1 MDSVNSVRPVR
12 TVEAASLAALLAEA
26 RTRLIETGTRNRLVH
41 TNRKGKRPATLA
53 ILHSDVEK
61 LFELLVSR
69 NATLRFRSD
78 PRVNARGGEKDGE
91 AEPALPA
98 PEAVSV
104 EILQTRVG
112 EENLQKTYGPPRP
125 QAAFTS
131 DLTGLRQ
138 RIRSRGRA
146 PAKMEFRA
154 PWPS

>member
-78 PRVNARGGEKDGE
+78 PRIDARGEAKDQASE
-91 AEPALPA
+91 LALLA
-98 PEAVSV
+98 PEANSV

-112 EENLQKTYGPPRP
+112 EENLQKRLLKLSRDTKTLEEEQGVNILYLAIG
-125 QAAFTS
+125 F
-131 DLTGLRQ
+131 LR
-138 RIRSRGRA
+138 
-146 PAKMEFRA
+146 
-154 PWPS
+154 W